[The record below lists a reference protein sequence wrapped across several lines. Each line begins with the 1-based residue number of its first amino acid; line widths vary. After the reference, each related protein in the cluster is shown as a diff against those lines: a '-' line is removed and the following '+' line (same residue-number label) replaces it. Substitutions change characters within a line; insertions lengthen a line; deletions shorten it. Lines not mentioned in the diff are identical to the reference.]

1 VRTLLTITGIALAV
15 PLVLFGLFWFDAIAH
30 MIDVA
35 FGRIERGDAIITFSN
50 PVSSRALHELQAV
63 PGVLFAEGQRV
74 VPVRLLAGHRTYR
87 TSLLGLPENSELKV
101 PRDGTLAPIG
111 VPQDGL
117 MLSRPL
123 AETLG
128 VGIGDNVAI
137 EVQEGKR
144 PLLQL
149 QLVKLSEDILGFT
162 ATVNLAVLNRLLRE
176 DDVVNVAALKI
187 DPHLSHLLWRH
198 IQAMPKVEASSV
210 KALWLTLFDE
220 TIAGMLLVGA
230 GILAGFG
237 MLIAVGVVYNS
248 ARVAFHERAW
258 ELASLRILGFTRNE
272 VSAILLSELT
282 VEVAAAI
289 PIGLVVGFALIKMI
303 VSLRVRESFQVPVV
317 IEPAS
322 YAIAAFIVM
331 AAAAVSAFVVRR
343 RIDALDLVT
352 VLKTRD

>member
-1 VRTLLTITGIALAV
+1 MALRAILAKPMRTLLTIIGIALAV

-35 FGRIERGDAIITFSN
+35 FSRIERGDALITFSTTV
-50 PVSSRALHELQAV
+50 PSRALHELQSV
-63 PGVLFAEGQRV
+63 PGVLFAEGQRI
-74 VPVRLLAGHRTYR
+74 VPVRLIAGHRTYR

-101 PRDGTLAPIG
+101 PRDGALAPMA
-111 VPQDGL
+111 VPRDAL

-128 VGIGDNVAI
+128 VGIGDNVVI

-144 PLLQL
+144 PHLQL
-149 QLVKLSEDILGFT
+149 QLVKVSEDILGFT
-162 ATVNLAVLNRLLRE
+162 ATISLAALNRLLRE
-176 DDVVNVAALKI
+176 DDVVNVASLKI
-187 DPHLSHLLWRH
+187 DPHLSHLPWRH

-220 TIAGMLLVGA
+220 TIGGMLVVGA
-230 GILAGFG
+230 AILAGFG
-237 MLIAVGVVYNS
+237 ILIAVGVVYNS

-272 VSAILLSELT
+272 VTGILLSELS
-282 VEVAAAI
+282 VEVAAAV
-289 PIGLVVGFALIKMI
+289 PMGLVVGYALIKII
-303 VSLRVRESFQVPVV
+303 VSLRVRESFQIPVV

-322 YAIAAFIVM
+322 YAIAAVIVM
-331 AAAAVSAFVVRR
+331 VAAGP
-343 RIDALDLVT
+343 ALS
-352 VLKTRD
+352 